1 MKKFLIILAVAING
15 FVFAQDSTKISPFYS
30 TTTTTNYDLNSFDL
44 NAIYSLEKFSAI
56 LSERYNYMV
65 ECDDFVK
72 LNGFVDMVLYIWPSD
87 LQSYDCVIYASLS
100 VTEHF
105 FKSNSLD
112 KNIEDYIAECN
123 KY

>member
-30 TTTTTNYDLNSFDL
+30 TTTTSYDLNSFDL

-87 LQSYDCVIYASLS
+87 LQSYDCVIYTSLS

-105 FKSNSLD
+105 FKSNSLV
-112 KNIEDYIAECN
+112 KILIVSFILI
-123 KY
+123 